1 MTKIIIDV
9 LAPQGDCRRFL
20 IKTNEATDKPLELK
34 FILNFS
40 CGLFDHEDKI
50 TKKDIQTIALSLLEN
65 IKDKRFLQHNEVL
78 FFSDEKGEMT
88 MKNLPKKIKA
98 SFPDLMNIK
107 SDIHFKLEGVCSFSH
122 FKHR

>member
-50 TKKDIQTIALSLLEN
+50 TKKDIQAIALSLLEN

-78 FFSDEKGEMT
+78 FFSNEKEEIT

-98 SFPDLMNIK
+98 LFPDLMSVN
-107 SDIHFKLEGVCSFSH
+107 SSIHFKFEGACSFSH
-122 FKHR
+122 F